1 MKSRATLQELEIFCA
16 IARHRNFRKAAGE
29 RNVTPSTLSHT
40 ISNLEQRI
48 GIRLL
53 HRTTRSVSLTE
64 AGQVFLQRIEP
75 AMLDLSLAV
84 DELNDWRSDPRGT
97 LRLNLPRSAETLY
110 LRSLLL
116 PFRQRYPAISLE
128 IATSD
133 SLVNI
138 VETGFDAGVRFGEA
152 IPQDMV
158 AIPFGPAIRGAVI
171 ASPEFIARFGA
182 PQHPDE
188 LVNFD
193 CIQRRFPSG
202 INYKWEFCEHGQPL
216 EIAVTGGLTLD
227 SGTVMI
233 EAARAGAGLAFVLK
247 ELVQPQLESGEL
259 VEVLAGFARPSERFW
274 LYYPSR
280 KYHSTALRCFIEFL
294 QAFNQTFKR

>member
-1 MKSRATLQELEIFCA
+1 MKSRATLQELEIFSA
-16 IARHRNFRKAAGE
+16 ISRHRNFRKAAEE

-40 ISNLEQRI
+40 MTNLEQRI

-64 AGQVFLQRIEP
+64 AGQAFLQRIAP

-97 LRLNLPRSAETLY
+97 LRLNLPRSAEALY

-116 PFRQRYPAISLE
+116 PFRQRYPDIALE
-128 IATSD
+128 ITTSD

-138 VETGFDAGVRFGEA
+138 VETGFDAGVRFAEA

-158 AIPFGPAIRGAVI
+158 AIPFGPAICGAVI

-182 PQHPDE
+182 PEHPDE
-188 LVNFD
+188 LADFD

-202 INYKWEFCEHGQPL
+202 INYKWEFCENGKPL
-216 EIAVTGGLTLD
+216 NVTVTGGLTLD
-227 SGTVMI
+227 NDTVMI
-233 EAARAGAGLAFVLK
+233 EAASAGAGLAFVLK
-247 ELVQPQLESGEL
+247 ELVQSQLESGEL
-259 VEVLAGFARPSERFW
+259 VEVLADFAIPSAGFW
-274 LYYPSR
+274 LYYSSR

-294 QAFNQTFKR
+294 QAFNQRSAS